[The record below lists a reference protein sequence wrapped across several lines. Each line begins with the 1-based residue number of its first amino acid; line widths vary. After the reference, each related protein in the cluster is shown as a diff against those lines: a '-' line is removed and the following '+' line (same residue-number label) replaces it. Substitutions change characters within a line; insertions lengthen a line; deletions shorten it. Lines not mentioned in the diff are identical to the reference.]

1 MNLAEAFTPAD
12 AAAINRCAGACR
24 AYNGELGSV
33 LIGIRQT
40 IAAAGADPSAGSAA
54 SGSQD
59 TGANRN
65 LGLFSVGAG
74 LAGVRFTDHFPAG
87 YEGDAGSNRF
97 PDTPS
102 GGVGAEGGNKFPDT
116 PSGGIGAPG
125 GNKFPDTPSGGI
137 GAPGGN
143 KFPDTP
149 SGGAGPE
156 GGNDFSGSFAAIPIT
171 GGG

>member
-1 MNLAEAFTPAD
+1 VTIEEVFNGEGAS
-12 AAAINRCAGACR
+12 AAAACGMAIA
-24 AYNGELGSV
+24 AYNGELKNV
-33 LIGIRQT
+33 LIGIRRAQ
-40 IAAAGADPSAGSAA
+40 AAAGADPSAGSAG

-74 LAGVRFTDHFPAG
+74 LAGVRF
-87 YEGDAGSNRF
+87 

-102 GGVGAEGGNKFPDT
+102 GGVGSGGGNKFPDT
-116 PSGGIGAPG
+116 PSGGVGAG
-125 GNKFPDTPSGGI
+125 
-137 GAPGGN
+137 GGN

-149 SGGAGPE
+149 SGGAGAE
-156 GGNDFSGSFAAIPIT
+156 GNNQFPDTPSGGAGSGSEGNVFPTIPIT